1 MGIVTQLLSFL
12 VIFNYFSKWSSQKKG
27 NTFLKSLCKD
37 FHKTE
42 YNTSQVPIYL
52 GKDFPYLME
61 MSSWFQ
67 PIYSPPEQLHKF
79 KCLKNVPNCLAIFRH
94 KKNGFGDVNLCSEK
108 KLNAFGVKIKPE
120 FFYAFLWKKF
130 RDKSHSKRIQMRE
143 F

>member
-1 MGIVTQLLSFL
+1 MKLA
-12 VIFNYFSKWSSQKKG
+12 KKG

-120 FFYAFLWKKF
+120 FFYAFFYEKSFEINLIQSVFKWENFKFFAVYNSIKK
-130 RDKSHSKRIQMRE
+130 IQE
-143 F
+143 Q